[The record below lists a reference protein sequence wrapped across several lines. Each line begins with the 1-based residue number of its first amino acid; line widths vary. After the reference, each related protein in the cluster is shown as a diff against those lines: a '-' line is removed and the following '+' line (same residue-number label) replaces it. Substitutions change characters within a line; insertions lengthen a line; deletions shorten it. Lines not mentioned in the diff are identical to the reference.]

1 MANYNVTPEFKAQTT
16 EILNTKKFSAVFAYM
31 NLVNREGFTYSEE
44 ELNSVVQ
51 FLGEFPYSEVN
62 EFFKTLPQN
71 VSPAAEPSN
80 ETTPT
85 TESPEEKIEATVEIE
100 G

>member
-16 EILNTKKFSAVFAYM
+16 AILNTKKFSAVFAFM
-31 NLVNREGFTYSEE
+31 NLVNREGFTYTEE

-71 VSPAAEPSN
+71 VSAVTEPSN
-80 ETTPT
+80 ETPT
-85 TESPEEKIEATVEIE
+85 TESPEKEIEATVESE

>member
-16 EILNTKKFSAVFAYM
+16 EILNTKKFSAVFAFM
-31 NLVNREGFTYSEE
+31 NLINREGYVYSEE

-71 VSPAAEPSN
+71 VSPVTEPSN
-80 ETTPT
+80 ETPT
-85 TESPEEKIEATVEIE
+85 TESPEEITATVESE

>member
-16 EILNTKKFSAVFAYM
+16 EILNTKKFSAVFAFM
-31 NLVNREGFTYSEE
+31 NLVNREGYTYTEE

-71 VSPAAEPSN
+71 VSPATEPSN
-80 ETTPT
+80 ETPT
-85 TESPEEKIEATVEIE
+85 TESPEKIEATVEIE

>member
-1 MANYNVTPEFKAQTT
+1 MANYNVTPEFKTQTT

-31 NLVNREGFTYSEE
+31 NLVTREGYTYTEE

-62 EFFKTLPQN
+62 EFFKTLPQH
-71 VSPAAEPSN
+71 VSPVTEPSSA
-80 ETTPT
+80 TPT
-85 TESPEEKIEATVEIE
+85 TESPEQPIEATVEIE